1 MVNKDMD
8 KAFDSEIKKLRNNI
22 DGIDQQILEL
32 ISQRLD
38 QVRQVV
44 ALKKSHNIPVYH
56 PAREEDLISKLRNQ
70 AAAAAVNPDFIEE
83 LYRVVLR
90 NSRIEQ
96 TGQMKQQSV
105 KAGANVLIVGG
116 AGQMGQFFAAMFRS
130 SGYGVRILT
139 ENNWNEAEALC
150 RDTDLVLI
158 SVPINVTLETIQR
171 ITPFVPETAILA
183 DITSIKQAPV
193 DEMLKQFKGPV
204 IGLHPLFG
212 PSCSTLDK
220 QIIAVV
226 PARNNPACQWLVDQL
241 TLWGAVL
248 VSSTA
253 QEHDKIM
260 DMVQALRHF
269 AAFCFGQF
277 LCQQKIDL
285 EKTLEFSSPIYRLEL
300 GMVGRLFAQSGNLYS
315 EIIFA
320 TAERRDMLKAYVSSI
335 NEQITLVDNN
345 DKALFE
351 QRFAEIAD
359 WFGSFSEQAM
369 RESDFII
376 NKIIERF

>member
-1 MVNKDMD
+1 MVNTNMG

-22 DGIDQQILEL
+22 DGIDRQILEL

-44 ALKKSHNIPVYH
+44 ALKKIHNVPVYH

-70 AAAAAVNPDFIEE
+70 ASTAAVNPDFIEE
-83 LYRVVLR
+83 IYRVVLR

-96 TGQMKQQSV
+96 TGQMKQQAV
-105 KAGANVLIVGG
+105 KVGANVLIVGG

-130 SGYGVRILT
+130 SGYTVRILT
-139 ENNWNEAEALC
+139 EDNWNEVETLC

-158 SVPINVTLETIQR
+158 SVPIHVTLETIQR
-171 ITPFVPETAILA
+171 IAPFMPPTAVLA
-183 DITSIKQAPV
+183 DITSIKQTPV
-193 DEMLKQFKGPV
+193 DEMIKQFKGPV

-226 PARNNPACQWLVDQL
+226 PGRDNKACQWLVDQL
-241 TLWGAVL
+241 TLWGAIL
-248 VSSTA
+248 VSSSA
-253 QEHDKIM
+253 QEHDEIM

-277 LCQQKIDL
+277 LCRQKIDL

-300 GMVGRLFAQSGNLYS
+300 GMVGRLFAQNANLYS

-320 TAERRDMLKAYVSSI
+320 TPERRDMLKAYVSSV
-335 NEQITLVDNN
+335 NEQISLVDNN

-351 QRFAEIAD
+351 QRFSEIAD

>member
-1 MVNKDMD
+1 MNKDMD
-8 KAFDSEIKKLRNNI
+8 KAFDREIKKLRNNI
-22 DGIDQQILEL
+22 DGIDQQVLEL

-193 DEMLKQFKGPV
+193 DEMLKRFKGPV

-226 PARNNPACQWLVDQL
+226 PGRANPACQWLVDQL
-241 TLWGAVL
+241 TLWGAIL

-253 QEHDKIM
+253 REHDEIM

-285 EKTLEFSSPIYRLEL
+285 ARTLEFSSPIYRLEL

-345 DKALFE
+345 DKTLFE